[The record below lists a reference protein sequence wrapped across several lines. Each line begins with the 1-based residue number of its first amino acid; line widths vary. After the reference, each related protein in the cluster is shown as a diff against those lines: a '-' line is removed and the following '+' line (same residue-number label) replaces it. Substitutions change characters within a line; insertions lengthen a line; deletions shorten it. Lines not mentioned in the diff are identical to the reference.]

1 MKACR
6 TCLKV
11 LYNDNDFL
19 AVDTDD
25 CDTNLPSVRSKLL
38 TCVPELAL
46 DVIESAVICCTCF
59 QALNA
64 AYNFKNTCLQT
75 EERIIS
81 YTQCNG
87 TNSVNIIDVVQG
99 EENLANEDVKPL
111 LNRESALFQPQ
122 ITLKEGTGYL
132 QKYANLPYS
141 PEFDVQVVEAKH
153 YDAMQNNQYFD
164 NNHVIDLNSQLLM
177 YNEFKPFHCTE
188 CKKCFVRKDK
198 LMLHMRI
205 HTGEKPFNCKHCG
218 RSFSRKDKM
227 NNHERTHTGEKPF
240 QCIFCQKSFS
250 RKDRMNA
257 HMRLHHAQA
266 MANLEITVVDRMAD
280 NDKGAV
286 HEDALQASN
295 L

>member
-25 CDTNLPSVRSKLL
+25 CNTNLPSVRSKLL

-59 QALNA
+59 HALNA

-75 EERIIS
+75 EQKIIS

-87 TNSVNIIDVVQG
+87 TNSVNIIDIVQG
-99 EENLANEDVKPL
+99 EDNFANEDVKPI
-111 LNRESALFQPQ
+111 LNGDSALLQPQ
-122 ITLKEGTGYL
+122 ITLKEGAGYL

-141 PEFDVQVVEAKH
+141 PEFDVEVVESKRCNSSMLNNPY
-153 YDAMQNNQYFD
+153 YDLTD
-164 NNHVIDLNSQLLM
+164 INSHMLM

-188 CKKCFVRKDK
+188 CNKCFVRKDK

-205 HTGEKPFNCKHCG
+205 HTGEKPFKCTHCG

-266 MANLEITVVDRMAD
+266 MANLEITVVNRMAD
-280 NDKGAV
+280 NDKGTV
-286 HEDALQASN
+286 HESTLQTS
-295 L
+295 